1 MDIDVIGLDASR
13 PQSSID
19 AVPHQSRTAPPSVDD
34 RNASPEAGPSNAHVR
49 MDVDDD
55 MEDLYWNLPE
65 SYIDESNLPYQLP
78 PNPSQPNLVIQSRE
92 NTPTRETIGPDEF
105 LTTWIRIRHSKEDNP
120 WIISQ
125 PHNKIRKPF
134 RKTMAKRSVNN
145 DVREFV
151 MYSPVYWTTA
161 SEDGFSRT

>member
-1 MDIDVIGLDASR
+1 MDIDVIDLDASR
-13 PQSSID
+13 PHSSID
-19 AVPHQSRTAPPSVDD
+19 AIPHQSRTTPPFVDD
-34 RNASPEAGPSNAHVR
+34 RNAPPEAGPSNPHVQ
-49 MDVDDD
+49 MDVDND
-55 MEDLYWNLPE
+55 MGDLCWNLPMG
-65 SYIDESNLPYQLP
+65 YIDEGDFPYQIPL
-78 PNPSQPNLVIQSRE
+78 NPSNPSLVIHSRA

-120 WIISQ
+120 WIASQ
-125 PHNKIRKPF
+125 PHKKTRKPF
-134 RKTMAKRSVNN
+134 SKTMAKRSVNN